1 MWEES
6 LARTR
11 PRRDRQ
17 RLVLPQD
24 RRLQPTQH
32 RTRVDAELLSKRGP
46 QPAKHCQRLG
56 LTATPVQRHHQLPVH
71 LLIQRAARRPLLQ
84 LRHQVRVFPRRQP
97 RPHQRPPHLTGQQIQ
112 PPGLLLQPHRP
123 AHIHQR
129 PPRHNASAPR
139 RSRAPCAGSA
149 ARLPCRNN
157 RSAARASVPS
167 PPKFSAYPGGRATI
181 ASRLP
186 STPRRYET
194 CDCKLFITVAGA
206 TPPHTT
212 STSRP
217 APTTCPSCKASA
229 ASTAFR
235 RSPFTGRTPPPAAT
249 STGPSSR
256 TCTTTPRPAQQKRNP
271 T

>member
-97 RPHQRPPHLTGQQIQ
+97 RLHQRPPHLTGQQIQ
-112 PPGLLLQPHRP
+112 PSGLLLQPHRP

-129 PPRHNASAPR
+129 PPPPQRQRPAQVPGALRRVGRPLALPQQPLRRPR
-139 RSRAPCAGSA
+139 IGAIA
-149 ARLPCRNN
+149 A
-157 RSAARASVPS
+157 
-167 PPKFSAYPGGRATI
+167 
-181 ASRLP
+181 RLP

-217 APTTCPSCKASA
+217 TPTTCPSCKASA
-229 ASTAFR
+229 ASTALR
-235 RSPFTGRTPPPAAT
+235 RSPFTGRDPPPAAT
-249 STGPSSR
+249 STGPSNR
-256 TCTTTPRPAQQKRNP
+256 TCTTT
-271 T
+271 

>member
-24 RRLQPTQH
+24 RRLQLTQH
-32 RTRVDAELLSKRGP
+32 RARADAELLSKRGP

-97 RPHQRPPHLTGQQIQ
+97 RLHQRPPHLTGQQTQ

-129 PPRHNASAPR
+129 PPPPQRQRPAQVPGAPR
-139 RSRAPCAGSA
+139 RAGRPLAPPQQPLRRPRIGAITAQVQRIPRRPGHD
-149 ARLPCRNN
+149 RLPAAQHLTQIRNM
-157 RSAARASVPS
+157 RLQTVQHRGRGHAAPHHLHQ
-167 PPKFSAYPGGRATI
+167 P
-181 ASRLP
+181 
-186 STPRRYET
+186 
-194 CDCKLFITVAGA
+194 AGA
-206 TPPHTT
+206 DHLPIMQGQRRQHRLAPQPIHRP
-212 STSRP
+212 RP
-217 APTTCPSCKASA
+217 A
-229 ASTAFR
+229 
-235 RSPFTGRTPPPAAT
+235 TGRDIDRPQQ
-249 STGPSSR
+249 SHLHNN
-256 TCTTTPRPAQQKRNP
+256 PRPAQQKRNP